1 MLLFVQL
8 EHMRL
13 FRDIAQSR
21 SVSRGAVLNK
31 VSQSAA
37 SQHLQELERCF
48 GIELMDR
55 STRPIRVTPAGQAYL
70 EFCREVLRKKTEFD
84 TELDELKRSTSGE
97 VRVASIYSVG
107 LSKMHRLEDQFR
119 GRYRDAHLK
128 VEYLRP
134 EKVYEAVKAER
145 ADIGLVSY
153 PVSNREIMALP
164 WRKERMVLAMPPGHL
179 LAGMKRV
186 TPARLDGTS
195 FVAFDEDL
203 PIRKDID
210 AYLKENGAEV
220 DVVMHFDNLQMIKE
234 AVVLGSGVSIVPH
247 PVVEKEVEEGKLRVA
262 ELSPSLIRPLGI
274 IHRRNAKMSRAVK
287 AFLDL
292 LQEAAEE
299 RP

>member
-1 MLLFVQL
+1 MLPFVQL

-21 SVSRGAVLNK
+21 SVSRGAQLNK

-37 SQHLQELERCF
+37 SQHLQELERNF
-48 GIELMDR
+48 GIELVDR

-70 EFCREVLRKKTEFD
+70 EFCREVIRKKTEFE

-107 LSKMHRLEDQFR
+107 LSKMNRLEDLFR
-119 GRYRDAHLK
+119 IRYRDAHLK

-134 EKVYEAVKAER
+134 EKVYQAVREER

-153 PVSNREIMALP
+153 PMSNREITALP
-164 WRKERMVLAMPPGHL
+164 WKKERMVLAMPPSHP
-179 LAGMKRV
+179 LAAMKRI
-186 TPARLDGTS
+186 TPARLDGTD
-195 FVAFDEDL
+195 FIAFDEDL

-210 AYLKENGAEV
+210 TYLKANGAEV
-220 DVVMHFDNLQMIKE
+220 EVVMHFDNLQMIKE
-234 AVVLGSGVSIVPH
+234 AVVLGNGVSIIPH
-247 PVVEKEVEEGKLRVA
+247 TVVEKEAEEGRVKIA

-274 IHRRNAKMSRAVK
+274 IHRRHAPMSRAVK
-287 AFLDL
+287 AFLQM
-292 LQEAAEE
+292 LQEPRED
-299 RP
+299 